1 MNLVKAELFKIRS
14 TSTWWILGLIT
25 LGLWV
30 LTLLINW
37 AGSSINAGADPSQQE
52 GLTPE
57 QAEQVRVA
65 NQAVNVA
72 SNLYTSGQFFG
83 VLMVMLLAA
92 IVVTN
97 EFFHQTATTTFLVTP
112 RREAV
117 LIAKL
122 IASTLLGLGFWLVT
136 TLLNLVFVPFIL
148 NALDVGPQL
157 GEAAIWR
164 AIALNGLA
172 YGLWAILGVGAGVLI
187 RSQIGATI
195 ALTTTYVIGYFG
207 ATTIF
212 FLLTPRFGEWFGK
225 LQVLVPPLAS
235 QLMISGTELP
245 GNPPRWVGAV
255 VLVGYAVVAG
265 GLGTWLMKRRDIA

>member
-14 TSTWWILGLIT
+14 TSTWWIFGLVA
-25 LGLWV
+25 LVLWA

-37 AGSSINAGADPSQQE
+37 AGSNINQSAEAAE
-52 GLTPE
+52 GLTAD
-57 QAEQVRVA
+57 QAEQIRVA
-65 NQAVNVA
+65 NEAVNVA

-83 VLMVMLLAA
+83 VLVVMLLGA
-92 IVVTN
+92 ILVTN
-97 EFFHQTATTTFLVTP
+97 EFFHLTATTTFLVTP

-117 LIAKL
+117 IFAKL
-122 IASTLLGLGFWLVT
+122 AASALLGLVFWLVT
-136 TLLNLVFVPFIL
+136 SLLNLLFVPLIL
-148 NALDVGPQL
+148 NSLDVGPQF
-157 GEAAIWR
+157 GEPAVWR

-195 ALTTTYVIGYFG
+195 TLSTVYVVGYFG

-212 FLLTPRFGEWFGK
+212 FLLTPRIGDWFGK

-255 VLVGYAVVAG
+255 VLIGYAVVAG
-265 GLGTWLMKRRDIA
+265 GLGTVIMKKRDIS

>member
-37 AGSSINAGADPSQQE
+37 AGSSINADVDPADQ
-52 GLTPE
+52 GLDPE

-112 RREAV
+112 RRESV
-117 LIAKL
+117 VIAKL
-122 IASTLLGLGFWLVT
+122 ISSTLLGVSFWLIT
-136 TLLNLVFVPFIL
+136 TLLNLLFVPIIL
-148 NALDVGPQL
+148 NSLDVGSQL
-157 GEAAIWR
+157 GEPAIWR
-164 AIALNGLA
+164 AIGLNGLA
-172 YGLWAILGVGAGVLI
+172 YALWAILGVGAGVLI

-195 ALTTTYVIGYFG
+195 ALSTTYVIGYFG

-212 FLLTPRFGEWFGK
+212 FLLTPRIGDWFGK

-235 QLMISGTELP
+235 QLMVSGTELP

-265 GLGTWLMKRRDIA
+265 GLGTWLMKRRDIG